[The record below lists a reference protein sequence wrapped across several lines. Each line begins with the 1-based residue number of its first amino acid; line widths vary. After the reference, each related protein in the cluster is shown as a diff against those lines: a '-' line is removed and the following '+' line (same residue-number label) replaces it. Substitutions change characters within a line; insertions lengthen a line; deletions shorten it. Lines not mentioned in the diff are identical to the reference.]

1 MSLDHP
7 GVRAPHAAPQDLPV
21 LSLEIH
27 QMLGMFEWQTIRA
40 DFAYDPDAPLV
51 VGVTFFD
58 QGGRPVTW
66 SIGRDLLQQG
76 LHSMSGIGDIQVWP
90 SLLAEQATA
99 WLQLFP
105 GDVAALFELP
115 VAPLATWLEHTYEVV
130 PAGTEM
136 NRLGLDDF
144 VAGLLDR

>member
-1 MSLDHP
+1 
-7 GVRAPHAAPQDLPV
+7 V

-58 QGGRPVTW
+58 QGGRRVTW

-115 VAPLATWLEHTYEVV
+115 VAPLATWLEHTYQVV

-136 NRLGLDDF
+136 NRLSLDDF